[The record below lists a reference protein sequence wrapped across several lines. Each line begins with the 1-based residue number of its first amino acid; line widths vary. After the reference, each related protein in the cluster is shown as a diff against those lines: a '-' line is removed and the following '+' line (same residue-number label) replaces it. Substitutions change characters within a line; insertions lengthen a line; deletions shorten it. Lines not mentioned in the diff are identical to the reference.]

1 MFFLSVS
8 CCLLL
13 AAEYDEL
20 LGGGDAVGAIQTRG
34 FLTMFGIW
42 SIDVLVDHAPMTAA
56 VGLGTLVIN
65 LPSGEKK
72 ISTLF
77 DGYAVVQ
84 ENTAVIIAEAAEWP
98 DEIDAERAEAA
109 KERAEKRLKQSDIDF
124 ARAQNALLRSISRL
138 ELYKLRK

>member
-1 MFFLSVS
+1 MSEKVIKLKVITPTRVFFEGE
-8 CCLLL
+8 
-13 AAEYDEL
+13 AESFI
-20 LGGGDAVGAIQTRG
+20 VKTRG
-34 FLTMFGIW
+34 EVGEFA
-42 SIDVLVDHAPMTAA
+42 VLGDHAPMAAA

-98 DEIDAERAEAA
+98 DEIDA
-109 KERAEKRLKQSDIDF
+109 
-124 ARAQNALLRSISRL
+124 
-138 ELYKLRK
+138 

>member
-1 MFFLSVS
+1 MSEKVIKLKVITPTRVFFEGE
-8 CCLLL
+8 
-13 AAEYDEL
+13 AESFI
-20 LGGGDAVGAIQTRG
+20 VKTRG
-34 FLTMFGIW
+34 EVGEFA
-42 SIDVLVDHAPMTAA
+42 VLVDHAPMTAA

-98 DEIDAERAEAA
+98 DEIDINRAEAA
-109 KERAEKRLKQSDIDF
+109 KERAEERIAAKSQNLDLKR
-124 ARAQNALLRSISRL
+124 AEYALHKALIRINVAGH
-138 ELYKLRK
+138 K

>member
-1 MFFLSVS
+1 MSEKVIKLKVITPTRVFFEGE
-8 CCLLL
+8 
-13 AAEYDEL
+13 AESFI
-20 LGGGDAVGAIQTRG
+20 VKTRG
-34 FLTMFGIW
+34 EVGEFA
-42 SIDVLVDHAPMTAA
+42 VLVDHAPMAAA

-65 LPSGEKK
+65 LPGGETK

-98 DEIDAERAEAA
+98 DEIDYERAEAA
-109 KERAEKRLKQSDIDF
+109 KERAEDRLKQSDMDF
-124 ARAQNALLRSISRL
+124 VRAQNALQRSMSRL

>member
-1 MFFLSVS
+1 MSEKVIKLKVITPTRVFFEGE
-8 CCLLL
+8 
-13 AAEYDEL
+13 AESFI
-20 LGGGDAVGAIQTRG
+20 VKTRG
-34 FLTMFGIW
+34 EVGEFA
-42 SIDVLVDHAPMTAA
+42 VLVDHAPMAAA

-72 ISTLF
+72 TSTLF

-109 KERAEKRLKQSDIDF
+109 KERAEKRMKQSDIDF

>member
-1 MFFLSVS
+1 MSEKVIKLKVITPTRVFFEGE
-8 CCLLL
+8 
-13 AAEYDEL
+13 AESFI
-20 LGGGDAVGAIQTRG
+20 VKTRG
-34 FLTMFGIW
+34 EVGEFE
-42 SIDVLVDHAPMTAA
+42 VLVDHAPMAAA

-98 DEIDAERAEAA
+98 DEIDINRAEAA
-109 KERAEKRLKQSDIDF
+109 KERAEERIAAKSQNLDLKR
-124 ARAQNALLRSISRL
+124 AEYALHKALIRINVAGH
-138 ELYKLRK
+138 K

>member
-1 MFFLSVS
+1 
-8 CCLLL
+8 
-13 AAEYDEL
+13 
-20 LGGGDAVGAIQTRG
+20 
-34 FLTMFGIW
+34 
-42 SIDVLVDHAPMTAA
+42 MTAA

-72 ISTLF
+72 MSTLF